1 MAAPPQPPP
10 AGFAAAASG
19 IEGRARLAA
28 VGLAAAGAL
37 PPIAVAGLPGVFA
50 LLARHHLA
58 APAIA
63 LLVLGPAA
71 TGLAAFIRGPG
82 GFLARRAGALP
93 DEPRLAGARLCLAA
107 AILAYALGLAVLLP
121 AAAGVGAVLTIA
133 LLEIA
138 AAWLVLF
145 SLICRPAASRVR
157 RNLALA
163 ADVGLLSALLHAG
176 GGLAAAWY
184 PAYFGVILANAF
196 GFGLAALLPAA
207 LASAAGFA
215 AVAATTAFWQQQ
227 GALAGSLAAALVL
240 VPGGIACLVRAL
252 AATAAFEPRATPAPP
267 PRPARLPLRILVAE
281 DSASNRKLIERV
293 LTLAG
298 HRVRLVEDGEEAVRA
313 LAAGD
318 IDLVLMDVNMPR
330 IGGYE
335 ATRLCRMAYPRLPIL
350 ALTGESGAESERA
363 CREAGMDAVLVK
375 PVEPERLVAAVEA
388 AAFGEAEAPAR
399 PSAGA
404 PVVTSIASHPRFLGE
419 AAAIVDEAVVAS
431 LEGLGAG
438 REFLGG
444 VIEAFRGDAGEV
456 LPALSRAAAAADLPQ
471 FRECLHALGSCAANV
486 GGTRLC
492 ELLRSMRELTAGDL
506 RRDGAAFVE
515 RVAAELGRLDGAL
528 ADYLEAAAA
537 ARR

>member
-1 MAAPPQPPP
+1 VAAPPQPPP
-10 AGFAAAASG
+10 AGFAAAALPIG
-19 IEGRARLAA
+19 GRARLAA
-28 VGLAAAGAL
+28 AGLAAAGAL

-50 LLARHHLA
+50 LLERRHLA

-82 GFLARRAGALP
+82 GFAAPRAGALP
-93 DEPRLAGARLCLAA
+93 DEPRLAGARLCLAV
-107 AILAYALGLAVLLP
+107 AIFAYALGLAVLRP
-121 AAAGVGAVLTIA
+121 AAAGTGAVLAIA

-157 RNLALA
+157 RHLALA

-207 LASAAGFA
+207 LAGAAGFA

-227 GALAGSLAAALVL
+227 GALAGSLAAALIL

-252 AATAAFEPRATPAPP
+252 AATAAFEPRATPP
-267 PRPARLPLRILVAE
+267 PRPVRPPLRILVAE

-350 ALTGESGAESERA
+350 GLTGESGAESERA

-388 AAFGEAEAPAR
+388 AAFGEAAAPAR
-399 PSAGA
+399 PVAGA
-404 PVVTSIASHPRFLGE
+404 PVVTSIAAHPRFLGE
-419 AAAIVDEAVVAS
+419 AAAVVDEAVVAS

-456 LPALSRAAAAADLPQ
+456 LPALSRAAAAADLQQ

-528 ADYLEAAAA
+528 ADYLETAAA